1 MTATAIIFDCD
12 GVLVNSEALVIDVER
27 RFLADLGLVYDDVE
41 YLTRFVGT
49 SETDFVAALQADHGE
64 RGTGRFPD
72 DFLERVR
79 AVCSERFTTELR
91 AVEGVEALLASLDRP
106 KAVASSSTIRSL
118 ERKLALTGLADWFGG
133 HVYSAEHVTRGKPAP
148 DLFLHAAAR
157 LGVRPAECVV
167 IEDSVHGV
175 QAGVAAGMRVWGF
188 TGGGH
193 ADAGL
198 CERLAAAG
206 AAEVFGSFA
215 DMRV

>member
-1 MTATAIIFDCD
+1 MTANAIIFDCD

-49 SETDFVAALQADHGE
+49 SETDFVTALQADHAD

-91 AVEGVEALLASLDRP
+91 AVEGVEPLLASLDRP

-118 ERKLALTGLADWFGG
+118 ERKLSLTGLARWFGG

-148 DLFLHAAAR
+148 DLFLHAAER
-157 LGVRPAECVV
+157 LGVRPADCVV

-198 CERLAAAG
+198 AGRLAEAG
-206 AAEVFGSFA
+206 AAAVFGRFA
-215 DMRV
+215 EMRL